1 MARSTISA
9 IAPVREG
16 GSAGARLSFTE
27 FLLASEDPRECA
39 ERALSWLATHA
50 GARHAVCLVAESI
63 APRLSV
69 LASHHVPAAK
79 LALYETDLE
88 DGAHPLVAAVSASGS
103 TLLAGDHART
113 QPLLKPLGGNAVMAI
128 PLPVSEAG
136 IPRIGLLLVA
146 PETPALLCELP
157 WIADRLGQK
166 LCRLRRLR
174 AAEEMELKSQR
185 ERELL
190 VKVVNAVPD
199 PILLT
204 DADGRILI
212 SNARA
217 EELFSTRP
225 GDTEGRR
232 RAVALNN
239 MLFAAVLAS
248 GAQKGAKSARAEL
261 LLVHPAQGSDL
272 LFEVESALVNQ
283 GQKGIGVV
291 SVLSNV
297 TDLRAA
303 TKKMREGYR
312 RLALAEAAV
321 RAERDRLD
329 LIIDSVADPI
339 LLTDRD
345 GKLLLMN
352 APAERLF
359 SIPATAPG
367 ETTQRMRA
375 NEGQFAAFVS
385 NLFSTGAGL
394 RWRGEIGLVEPLT
407 GQPSPVE
414 AISGK
419 ILSEEGEVS
428 AVVTILHDRSE
439 ALEKAALYER
449 LKQASEKLEDKV
461 NEATSELLRRNEL
474 LQRQHVE
481 LERASALK
489 SQFLANMS
497 HEFRTPLN
505 AILGYTSLLL
515 HGVNGDLTAP
525 QRRSLGRVDSNA
537 HNLLLLI
544 SDILDITRIE
554 AGKMPLH
561 VDQLELPALASEVLA
576 EVEPLIVRAKLA
588 VTAELSATLPA
599 LSTDRQKVKQ
609 ILLNLLVNAIK
620 FTRQGSVKL
629 SASYDA
635 VADEFSIAVRD
646 TGIGIAESD
655 FQAVFEDFRQADN
668 SNTREY
674 GGAGL
679 GLSICRRLATMLNG
693 RIEIASALGAGST
706 FTLFLPRKAA

>member
-1 MARSTISA
+1 
-9 IAPVREG
+9 VREG
-16 GSAGARLSFTE
+16 GSAAARLSFTE
-27 FLLASEDPRECA
+27 FLLASDDPRECA
-39 ERALSWLATHA
+39 ERALSWLAAHA
-50 GARHAVCLVAESI
+50 GARHAVCLVAESSV
-63 APRLSV
+63 PRLSV
-69 LASHHVPAAK
+69 LASHRVPAAR
-79 LALYETDLE
+79 LAQYETDLE
-88 DGAHPLVAAVSASGS
+88 DGSHPLVAAVSASGP
-103 TLLAGDHART
+103 TVLAGDTART
-113 QPLLKPLGGNAVMAI
+113 QRVLKPLGGDAVVAI
-128 PLPVSEAG
+128 PLPLSEAG
-136 IPRIGLLLVA
+136 TPRVGLLLA
-146 PETPALLCELP
+146 SPETPVLLREMR

-166 LCRLRRLR
+166 LSRVRRLR
-174 AAEEMELKSQR
+174 AAEETELKSQR

-204 DADGRILI
+204 DAEGRILI

-217 EELFSTRP
+217 QALFATRE
-225 GDTEGRR
+225 GENEGRR
-232 RAVALNN
+232 RAAALNN
-239 MLFAAVLAS
+239 MLLAAALS
-248 GAQKGAKSARAEL
+248 RGAQKNPKAARAEL
-261 LLVHPAQGSDL
+261 LLVDPAEGNDL
-272 LFEVESALVNQ
+272 LFEVQSAPVTQ
-283 GQKGIGVV
+283 GQNGTGFV

-303 TKKMREGYR
+303 TKKMRESYR
-312 RLALAEAAV
+312 KLALAEAAV

-339 LLTDRD
+339 LVTDRD
-345 GKLLLMN
+345 GKFLLMN
-352 APAERLF
+352 TPAERLF
-359 SIPATAPG
+359 SMPPRSPG
-367 ETTQRMRA
+367 ETTRRVRE
-375 NEGQFAAFVS
+375 NEAQFAAFVS

-394 RWRGEIGLVEPLT
+394 RWRGEIGLIEPQT
-407 GQPSPVE
+407 GQSSPVE

-419 ILSEEGEVS
+419 VLSEQGEVT
-428 AVVTILHDRSE
+428 AVVTILHDRTE
-439 ALEKAALYER
+439 ALEKGALYER
-449 LKQASEKLEDKV
+449 LKQVSEKLEEKV
-461 NEATSELLRRNEL
+461 NEATAELVRRNEL

-515 HGVNGDLTAP
+515 QGVNGELTAP

-537 HNLLLLI
+537 HNLLSLI

-561 VDQLELPALASEVLA
+561 IDALELPALAAEVLA
-576 EVEPLIVRAKLA
+576 EVEPLIARAKLT

-599 LSTDRQKVKQ
+599 LSSDRQKVKQ
-609 ILLNLLVNAIK
+609 IVLNLLINAIK
-620 FTRQGSVKL
+620 FTPQGSVKL
-629 SASYDA
+629 NASYDEA
-635 VADEFSIAVRD
+635 ADEFSIAVLD

-679 GLSICRRLATMLNG
+679 GLSICRRLATMLGG
-693 RIEIASALGAGST
+693 RIALSSALGAGST